1 MPRTSFRRI
10 QAFRLI
16 VRSGPRFIGVYLV
29 FAAIA
34 ATMHSWLFD
43 GVQYLIGPRSFAV
56 TIAYHPTLSAA
67 VDLIATTLSV
77 ALYAAAF
84 DRCLASAIGLTPLP
98 VGPGSTAPRSKPF
111 TRGDLHPTAAC
122 HAGLVSKYQCTSWLV
137 PGTVRSS
144 ASPKHECS

>member
-1 MPRTSFRRI
+1 M
-10 QAFRLI
+10 
-16 VRSGPRFIGVYLV
+16 RSGPRFIGVYLV

-56 TIAYHPTLSAA
+56 TIAYHPTLSEA

-84 DRCLASAIGLTPLP
+84 DRCLASATARTPQLQSAR
-98 VGPGSTAPRSKPF
+98 GQGRSSKPGSLP
-111 TRGDLHPTAAC
+111 
-122 HAGLVSKYQCTSWLV
+122 
-137 PGTVRSS
+137 
-144 ASPKHECS
+144 